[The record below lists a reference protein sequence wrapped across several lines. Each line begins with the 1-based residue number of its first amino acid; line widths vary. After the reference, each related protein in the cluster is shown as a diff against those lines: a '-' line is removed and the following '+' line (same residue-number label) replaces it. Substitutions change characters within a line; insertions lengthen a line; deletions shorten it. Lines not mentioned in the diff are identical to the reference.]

1 MLLKFSNLLTISQ
14 FLKMSPMKTHFYTQ
28 LQLGSSE
35 ALAYWYDRYQQ
46 MLFYFGRRWLKD
58 HFVVENLVQDCFIKL
73 WQQRETLESPQHIF
87 FFLRLVMK
95 RGCISHFTQAQQQF
109 NRSLHRLEQYE
120 HYNDYLLQDD
130 RSMHEEHLARH
141 AAQQHAFEQVQ
152 QVLPLL
158 SAERRQL
165 IELCLRYG
173 FRYLPIAQALGKG
186 MTETA
191 NEVKRSIT
199 ELQRLLQQDPSLDLE
214 AAPEIT
220 TKPHELTPAQAKVFS
235 LRCEEA
241 YSFSRIA
248 KALDCSPQE
257 AQQEFMKAYLLLQH
271 THPTPSHKH

>member
-1 MLLKFSNLLTISQ
+1 MQ
-14 FLKMSPMKTHFYTQ
+14 THFYTQ

-58 HFVVENLVQDCFIKL
+58 HFLVENLVQDCFIKL

-95 RGCISHFTQAQQQF
+95 RECITYFKSAKHQF
-109 NRSLHRLEQYE
+109 QRSVHRLEHYE
-120 HYNDYLLQDD
+120 HYHDYLLQDD
-130 RSMHEEHLARH
+130 RSNHEEHLAQH
-141 AAQQHAFEQVQ
+141 AAQQQAFEQVQ

-158 SAERRQL
+158 NAERRQL

-191 NEVKRSIT
+191 NEVKRSLA
-199 ELQRLLQQDPSLDLE
+199 ELQRLLQQDASLALAPTPVTKRKPS
-214 AAPEIT
+214 
-220 TKPHELTPAQAKVFS
+220 ELTPAQAKVFS

-241 YSFSRIA
+241 YSFDRIA
-248 KALDCSPQE
+248 EALGCSPQE

-271 THPTPSHKH
+271 APPTPSHKP